1 MNGTVLRVPNDPTYS
16 GTLPDNSG
24 HFHIRVKKF
33 QIRVRV
39 TSKLSEIN
47 GDRTFLKRGEM
58 DVIKFRHLIK
68 NHPHLNDRIMGPS

>member
-1 MNGTVLRVPNDPTYS
+1 MNGTVLRVPNDSTYS

-39 TSKLSEIN
+39 TSKLGCNEVKGEIRVKVQY
-47 GDRTFLKRGEM
+47 GSRCD
-58 DVIKFRHLIK
+58 
-68 NHPHLNDRIMGPS
+68 